1 MLMRPKQT
9 EVVPYDLDADS
20 SKVMLEEFI
29 ECPDSYCLTDK
40 LIGIFYLYYLQT
52 NRFILI

>member
-1 MLMRPKQT
+1 MRPKQT